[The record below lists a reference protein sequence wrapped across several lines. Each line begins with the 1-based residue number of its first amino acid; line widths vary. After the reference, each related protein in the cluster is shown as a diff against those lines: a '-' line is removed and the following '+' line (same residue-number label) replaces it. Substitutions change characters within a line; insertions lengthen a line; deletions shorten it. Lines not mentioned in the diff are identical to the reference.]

1 MPEAQKIAVRPR
13 AVLGKKVNALR
24 RQGVL
29 PAVIFGGHADSVP
42 VETDAHAFELGY
54 RRWGTTTLLSLE
66 GIDGGEVS
74 ALIHGVS
81 RDVRTGKI
89 LHVDFARVSLT
100 ERTHAD
106 VPLRFIGSS
115 GAVRTQGAVLLHAL
129 DHVRVEAFPQ
139 DIPHEITVDL
149 TPLEQID
156 DTLHIRHLVVDQTTV
171 RILNDPDDLV
181 VKTVPPR
188 AEEIVTPPAAA
199 AVAEEAAAVPAEEG
213 EEGEAKPAA
222 EAGAKPGAPAA
233 TAAKPEAKPAAPAP
247 PKEKR

>member
-188 AEEIVTPPAAA
+188 AEEVVTPPAAA
-199 AVAEEAAAVPAEEG
+199 AVAEEAAAPAEEG